1 MRRFSFRHAAAP
13 RLSALGLL
21 LALLLQACAIPGP
34 AELRRKTAQTP
45 EIAYAS
51 PAPEEAASPPPSP
64 GTPEGLAVY
73 LPRELAGS
81 DFSDPASRWC
91 WARSR
96 ASEHFIVF
104 WEAGFGADPSSGKLS
119 EAMRVDVDGL
129 LDRAETCRRTNLE
142 RLGFAAGGEA
152 SRLDTYRMMIF
163 LFFES
168 EWRAEGAGY
177 DDTVGALW
185 VNPEACRDGATLAH
199 EIGHCFQYQ
208 VLCDQLL
215 RGEAVSADGSGFRY
229 ACGGGFGNTFWEQTA
244 QFQAYRDFPEAAFPW
259 YDRDVWLT
267 GSGRA
272 LEHEWTRYQ
281 SCWFLY
287 ALTALYGED
296 APGRLWRESRAPED
310 ALGACLRVFCSGDME
325 QLGEDLW
332 FYASR
337 AATFD
342 FDGAREYAGDWIGG
356 YETALYDAGGAL
368 RISYADAPEQGGFNV
383 ISVTPDEVGGTVTAA
398 LTELPGSPAPAQ
410 GDPAAYRVGPEG
422 ETPGGTAV
430 TFAPA
435 ENAPAS
441 RHRYGFVALCAGGRR
456 VYGESAAGDGA
467 VSFPVPEDAEAVY
480 LVVAAVGE
488 TIAPH
493 VWDEDEST
501 DGKMPY
507 ELVFTGCTA

>member
-1 MRRFSFRHAAAP
+1 MSRPFLRHTAAP
-13 RLSALGLL
+13 RLLALGLL
-21 LALLLQACAIPGP
+21 LALLLQSCALPGTGG
-34 AELRRKTAQTP
+34 LRLKPAQTP
-45 EIAYAS
+45 E
-51 PAPEEAASPPPSP
+51 PVPEAADPEADAASV
-64 GTPEGLAVY
+64 TTRDAPEGLTVY

-81 DFSDPASRWC
+81 DLSDPASRWC

-104 WEAGFGADPSSGKLS
+104 WEAGFGADPSSGKLT

-129 LDRAETCRRTNLE
+129 LERAETCRRTNLE
-142 RLGFAAGGEA
+142 RLGFIGAGEA

-163 LFFES
+163 LFFEA

-177 DDTVGALW
+177 DDVVGALW

-215 RGEAVSADGSGFRY
+215 RGETDSADGSGFRY
-229 ACGGGFGNTFWEQTA
+229 AYGGGLGNTFWEQTA
-244 QFQAYRDFPEAAFPW
+244 QFQAYQDYPGEAFRW

-267 GSGRA
+267 QSGRA

-281 SCWFLY
+281 SCWFFY
-287 ALTALYGED
+287 ALSELYGND

-325 QLGEDLW
+325 RLGEDLW

-356 YETALYDAGGAL
+356 YETDLYDAGGAL

-383 ISVTPDEVGGTVTAA
+383 IPVTPDRTGGTVTAA
-398 LTELPGSPAPAQ
+398 LTELPGSAAPAS
-410 GDPAAYRVGPEG
+410 GDPAQYRIGPEG
-422 ETPGGTAV
+422 ESTGGTAV
-430 TFAPA
+430 SFAPA
-435 ENAPAS
+435 GDAPVS
-441 RHRYGFVALCAGGRR
+441 LHRYGFVALCSDGRR
-456 VYGESAAGDGA
+456 VYGESAAGDGT
-467 VSFPVPEDAEAVY
+467 VSFTVPEDAAAVY
-480 LVVAAVGE
+480 LVVSAVGE
-488 TIAPH
+488 EIVPH
-493 VWDEDEST
+493 IWDEDEST

-507 ELVFTGCTA
+507 EIVLTGASV